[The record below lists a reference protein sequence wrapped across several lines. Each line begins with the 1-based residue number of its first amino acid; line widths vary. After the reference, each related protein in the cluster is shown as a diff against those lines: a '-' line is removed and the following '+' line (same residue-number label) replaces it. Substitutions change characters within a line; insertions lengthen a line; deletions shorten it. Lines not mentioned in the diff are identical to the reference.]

1 MCKLKVKKMN
11 KFVSFITGGWA
22 AGITLSPFGI
32 YIMEKYITNKFI
44 INHESIHWKQQM
56 EMGILLFYIW
66 YGLEWFIKLFIHG
79 KQAYYHLSFE
89 LEAYYHEDDLNY
101 LIKRKH
107 FSWFKY
113 INK

>member
-11 KFVSFITGGWA
+11 WFVTLITGGWA
-22 AGITLSPFGI
+22 IGITLSPFGV
-32 YIMEKYITNKFI
+32 YIKEKYLTNKNV

-66 YGLEWFIKLFIHG
+66 YGLEWFIKLFIYG
-79 KQAYYHLSFE
+79 KQAYYHISFE
-89 LEAYYHEDDLNY
+89 LEAYYNEDDLNY

>member
-1 MCKLKVKKMN
+1 MNWFVK
-11 KFVSFITGGWA
+11 FITFGWA

-32 YIMEKYITNKFI
+32 YLMEKYLTNKYI

-56 EMGILLFYIW
+56 EMGILFFYIW
-66 YGLEWFIKLFIHG
+66 YGLEWLIKLIIHR

-89 LEAYYHEDDLNY
+89 LEAYNNEDDLNY

-107 FSWFKY
+107 FAWIKF